1 MPGDTKKKTNITMM
15 GNIGVGK
22 TSTLIL
28 LQRYGISIAEER
40 FIDSEI
46 LDDFYKDM
54 KNNSFIFQ
62 LQVLNDVCQRNNV
75 YNETT
80 VFERGLEDGLFV
92 FSNVLHEEGNITNK
106 QLETLHTLYEHLDS
120 KYKSDKFIYLQC
132 SPETCMNRI
141 LSRGRECEKNITL
154 EYLTKIHNRYE
165 DLVNGISYNKVLILD
180 GELSVEENTTK
191 ILEYL

>member
-1 MPGDTKKKTNITMM
+1 MSGDTKKKTNITMM

-22 TSTLIL
+22 TSTLIH
-28 LQRYGISIAEER
+28 LQRYNVSVAEER

-62 LQVLNDVCQRNNV
+62 LQVLNDVCERSKS
-75 YNETT
+75 YTETT
-80 VFERGLEDGLFV
+80 VYERGLEDGLFV
-92 FSNVLHEEGNITNK
+92 FSNVLHEEGNITTK
-106 QLETLHTLYEHLDS
+106 QLETLHTLYNHIDQS
-120 KYKSDKFIYLQC
+120 CKSDKFIYLRC
-132 SPETCMNRI
+132 TPETCMTRI

-154 EYLTKIHNRYE
+154 EYLTKIHNQYE
-165 DLVNGISYNKVLILD
+165 DLVNGISFNNVLIID
-180 GELSVEENTTK
+180 AELTVEENVVK